1 MRLPSCVR
9 IIDLTLNAPGLTVSV
24 EIAHTGVYAKVPRL
38 ITLMHYIGLS
48 FQADRF
54 LTDVVEIAAMS
65 SLRDLKYR
73 ARIPIDKGCLLYGIM
88 DETNTLR
95 EGEVYIATQL
105 PDEYGEW
112 RHRIITHERLV
123 VTRAPAL
130 VCSSDCFPSLCIDF
144 LQHPGDVQ
152 TVRAVNV
159 EQGNPLEALRNCIV
173 FSQRGDRDLPSQ
185 LSGGDLDGDLFHII
199 WDERLIP
206 PVTKT
211 PADYPPTPARDLG
224 RPVEVNDIVDFFIE
238 FMNMDRLGVISNKHK
253 VRADR
258 KPGGT
263 LDAECLMLAQLASDA
278 VDFSKSGNP
287 VSTFRQSYYERC

>member
-1 MRLPSCVR
+1 MRLPSYVR
-9 IIDLTLNAPGLTVSV
+9 TSNKRTITDPRLTVTT

-112 RHRIITHERLV
+112 EDRVITHDRLV

-130 VCSSDCFPSLCIDF
+130 VCLVDY
-144 LQHPGDVQ
+144 
-152 TVRAVNV
+152 
-159 EQGNPLEALRNCIV
+159 
-173 FSQRGDRDLPSQ
+173 FSP
-185 LSGGDLDGDLFHII
+185 I
-199 WDERLIP
+199 
-206 PVTKT
+206 
-211 PADYPPTPARDLG
+211 AY
-224 RPVEVNDIVDFFIE
+224 
-238 FMNMDRLGVISNKHK
+238 
-253 VRADR
+253 
-258 KPGGT
+258 
-263 LDAECLMLAQLASDA
+263 
-278 VDFSKSGNP
+278 
-287 VSTFRQSYYERC
+287 